1 MNTAPLSLILGTLLS
16 LVPTSNTAEDAR
28 LLLELHTIPICF
40 IKRGH
45 NVPTTVYHFYRY
57 LDESK
62 IAYPQPETEAGRT
75 LWRQAIERATPAKC
89 NQLLD
94 VNHNL
99 SNI

>member
-1 MNTAPLSLILGTLLS
+1 MLLS
-16 LVPTSNTAEDAR
+16 VVPTANTAEDAR

-45 NVPTTVYHFYRY
+45 N
-57 LDESK
+57 ESK